1 MRQVIQNDRSVN
13 YTINN
18 IFWGQKIVRIIIYLF
33 FIHLFFFIKAFL
45 TFTYKIEIKK
55 EKKKR
60 EKDKHT
66 HTYIVQIEEYQ
77 AKHPHKA
84 ITAIQLPS
92 M

>member
-1 MRQVIQNDRSVN
+1 MQQVIQNDRSVN

-18 IFWGQKIVRIIIYLF
+18 IFWGQKIVRIIFYLF

-55 EKKKR
+55 EKKK
-60 EKDKHT
+60 EKKT
-66 HTYIVQIEEYQ
+66 HACTLTQYKQ
-77 AKHPHKA
+77 KNTKLNTHKA

>member
-1 MRQVIQNDRSVN
+1 MQQVIQNDRSVN

-18 IFWGQKIVRIIIYLF
+18 IFWGQKIVRIIFYLF

-45 TFTYKIEIKK
+45 SFTYKIEIKK

-60 EKDKHT
+60 EKDTHM

-77 AKHPHKA
+77 AKHTHKA